1 MDNKWAIPILGQM
14 LSALLLV
21 FGYGGPRC
29 AWLTRLDIA
38 VALFCFVL
46 TGVWLFKGGVLP
58 GQSSPY
64 LYLAFVVWGSGVLM
78 IATYSSVYAWV
89 SRLPKH
95 LAFLV
100 EVTSQTSILRY
111 HSRLT
116 AWAGNACLLMHLLR
130 SPDSAI
136 SLAAIGGGVLIFPV
150 WLATRKLMQQS
161 VQRHRCVDGS
171 CPFASLSTGSTFDV
185 FVSYRSLDSNVVR
198 EIVDGLIAHG
208 CKPWFAEYMI
218 RFSGRDL
225 FDAAIIQGI
234 RNSRYAVLFTT
245 DAYLN
250 STHCCDELKNTLSQ
264 LGADLTQLA
273 SIEHRILEIPLE
285 TDCKSRT
292 RFSSELEIVPLL
304 KFTTVNEVIDKILQ
318 QFQLRTR
325 QRHLPSDAGWA
336 ASEHC
341 IPLQE
346 SIDDGICTV
355 RLPLADL
362 QNPHAV
368 HFRLRTLSDFDT
380 ISRVRLGDSK
390 AQCLQLFK
398 NALATSEAAKED
410 RWLGDNLRDT
420 IMIETAILGAEC
432 FGVHLLWFQN
442 RPQLVA
448 TMWSQDQWVRR
459 YLIML
464 TPRGPLLDFA
474 FGLNGSFASYCTLA
488 HQMDHVMANLV
499 WEPQRSRSRV
509 PELTT
514 AISFTPDLSASRP
527 LVFDPV
533 KGDNVELLMN
543 EAFAIVQQLQRN
555 DPEQSEKL
563 VQALGL
569 LTRASGLRPNDA
581 GIWYQMS
588 SIQARLRLWSEA
600 DRSIRLAVECEPDND
615 EYRIAQLE
623 TWLES
628 HFDREF
634 CVGPGVP
641 SISSI
646 KERIDKF
653 ALQNP
658 DSPALYGLRAKIAA
672 KLNWTQQS
680 VWEQCLSEM
689 AAASRR
695 VWTTTGIPAGSTEDV
710 LGLNILGYSLE
721 CLHLASMAAIE
732 DIRVRKHGSSSLLS
746 PE

>member
-14 LSALLLV
+14 PTALLLV

-29 AWLTRLDIA
+29 TWLTRLDIA
-38 VALFCFVL
+38 VAVLCFVL
-46 TGVWLFKGGVLP
+46 TGVWLLRGGVLR
-58 GQSSPY
+58 GQASPY
-64 LYLAFVVWGSGVLM
+64 LYLAFVIWGSGVLM
-78 IATYSSVYAWV
+78 VATYSSVYAWV

-100 EVTSQTSILRY
+100 EVKTQTSILRY

-116 AWAGNACLLMHLLR
+116 AWAGNACLLMHLLHG
-130 SPDSAI
+130 SDSTI
-136 SLAAIGGGVLIFPV
+136 PLAAIGGGVLIFPV
-150 WLATRKLMQQS
+150 WLATGKLMQQS
-161 VQRHRCVDGS
+161 AQRHRCIDGS
-171 CPFASLSTGSTFDV
+171 CPFASLSKESTFDV

-198 EIVDGLIAHG
+198 QIVDGLIAHG

-250 STHCCDELKNTLSQ
+250 SAHCCDELKNTLSQ
-264 LGADLTQLA
+264 LGADLTQLS

-285 TDCKSRT
+285 TECKSRT
-292 RFSSELEIVPLL
+292 RFRSELAIVPSLE
-304 KFTTVNEVIDKILQ
+304 FTGVNEVIDKILQ

-325 QRHLPSDAGWA
+325 QQDLPSAAGWA

-346 SIDDGICTV
+346 TIEDGICTL
-355 RLPLADL
+355 RLPVADL
-362 QNPHAV
+362 QSPQVV
-368 HFRLRTLSDFDT
+368 HFLLRSLSDFDT
-380 ISRVRLGDSK
+380 ISRVRFGDFE

-398 NALATSEAAKED
+398 NALATIETAKED
-410 RWLGDNLRDT
+410 RWLGNNVRDT

-448 TMWSQDQWVRR
+448 TMWSQHQWVRR
-459 YLIML
+459 YLILL
-464 TPRGPLLDFA
+464 TPQGPLLDFA

-488 HQMDHVMANLV
+488 HQMDHVLANLV
-499 WEPQRSRSRV
+499 WEPQRSRSTV

-514 AISFTPDLSASRP
+514 ARSFTPNLRATRP
-527 LVFDPV
+527 LAFDPV
-533 KGDNVELLMN
+533 KADDVGLLMN

-555 DPEQSEKL
+555 DPKQSEKL
-563 VQALGL
+563 DQALDL
-569 LTRASGLRPNDA
+569 LTRASRLRPDDA
-581 GIWYQMS
+581 VIWYQMS
-588 SIQARLRLWSEA
+588 SIQARLRLWFEA

-634 CVGPGVP
+634 CIGPGLP
-641 SISSI
+641 SISNI

-658 DSPALYGLRAKIAA
+658 DSPALYGVRAKIAA

-680 VWEQCLSEM
+680 VWEGHLIEM
-689 AAASRR
+689 AAAAGR
-695 VWTTTGIPAGSTEDV
+695 VWSTTGLPAGSTEHV
-710 LGLNILGYSLE
+710 LCLNILAYSLE
-721 CLHLASMAAIE
+721 CLHLASMASLE
-732 DIRVRKHGSSSLLS
+732 EIRKKR
-746 PE
+746 P